1 VIMVSKGAGTFF
13 SGGASRSSSC
23 VSRTQTSKAK
33 HRRHIYHLPVR
44 RAHKQAKQSTEGIYI
59 IFLCVAHTNR
69 SKAKHRR
76 HIYISSS
83 CALRTQTSKAKHRR
97 HIYHLTVRR
106 AHKQAKQSTGGIS
119 TSKHRGQINKT
130 TNKQAQRANQQNN
143 KQASTEGK
151 ST

>member
-1 VIMVSKGAGTFF
+1 
-13 SGGASRSSSC
+13 
-23 VSRTQTSKAK
+23 
-33 HRRHIYHLPVR
+33 VR
-44 RAHKQAKQSTEGIYI
+44 RAHKQKQSKAQKAYIYI
-59 IFLCVAHTNR
+59 IFLCIAHTNKL
-69 SKAKHRR
+69 SKAQKA
-76 HIYISSS
+76 YISSS